1 MGDGRH
7 WAQVG
12 KRPLVGGVDISG
24 GQEKWEQGPTSQRVT
39 TGVRVVNLPSQFKL
53 SLQAHVIVFVEYSF
67 NFNFPLGTQPFFR
80 NPPP

>member
-12 KRPLVGGVDISG
+12 KWPLVGGVDISG

-53 SLQAHVIVFVEYSF
+53 SLQAHVIVFVECLF
-67 NFNFPLGTQPFFR
+67 NFQSTFLPQPTALT
-80 NPPP
+80 